1 MLTVGELV
9 SECGLE
15 LVAAEGAADHP
26 IRWVHISELEDPTQ
40 WMSGGELLL
49 TTGIQLGTPARQ
61 RRFATLLAE
70 HALAGLGLGTGFG
83 HRKIPKALAEAA
95 EEAGLPLFEVPY
107 EMPFIAITE
116 RAFSRLVNEQ
126 YDVLRRDAEIH
137 ERLERLVIEGRG
149 LDAVVG
155 AIAGAAG
162 GTAVVHD
169 ATGSEVARDPNG
181 GALDPTAL
189 DALSDEVARRGAS
202 ASVGPFEP
210 GHPELAGAIS
220 VPVPGRR
227 GGSPVAWLT
236 VAGNGRPLA
245 EFERLLAR
253 HAAMAVALELMR
265 ERVVRETERRLA
277 GNVLAEALGGRLDA
291 DELGGRLRPF
301 GVGERAA
308 LLLFE
313 LDDPGSAE
321 GPLEAALATAGSAGL
336 VATTS
341 AGSREFL
348 CAVIDGSESDP
359 VAIADQTR
367 QALARGGDSVR
378 VAASRVMPAASLRRG
393 FHEARCA
400 LEATAIGNGNGAP
413 PEVATHEDLGAFT
426 LLLSLQDDDALRLY
440 SDGILDPIERT
451 EGDYGDELLRSLE
464 AFIEQNG
471 NWERAARELYCHR
484 HTLRYRIR
492 KVEELTGRDLS
503 RANDRIEFWLALQA
517 KELVK

>member
-1 MLTVGELV
+1 MLTVSELV

-15 LVAAEGAADHP
+15 LVAADGGADRP

-61 RRFATLLAE
+61 RKFAVLLAD
-70 HALAGLGLGTGFG
+70 HGLAGLGFGTGFG
-83 HRKIPKALAEAA
+83 HRKIPKGLAEAA
-95 EEAGLPLFEVPY
+95 SEAGLPLFEVPY

-116 RAFSRLVNEQ
+116 KAFSRLVNEQ
-126 YDVLRRDAEIH
+126 YDVLRRDATIH
-137 ERLERLVIEGRG
+137 EQLERLVIEGRG
-149 LDAVVG
+149 LEDVVA

-169 ATGSEVARDPNG
+169 AAGGEIARGPNG
-181 GALDPTAL
+181 GTLEPSALEAL
-189 DALSDEVARRGAS
+189 GSEVARRGAS

-210 GHPELAGAIS
+210 AHAALSGAIS

-236 VAGNGRPLA
+236 VVGNGTPLG
-245 EFERLLAR
+245 EFERLVAR
-253 HAAMAVALELMR
+253 HAAMAVGLELMR
-265 ERVVRETERRLA
+265 ERVVQETERRLA
-277 GNVLAEALGGRLDA
+277 GNVLAEALGGRLEPE
-291 DELGGRLRPF
+291 ELRGRLRPF
-301 GVGERAA
+301 GVGEEAA
-308 LLLFE
+308 LVLYD
-313 LDDPGSAE
+313 LDDPDAAAA
-321 GPLEAALATAGSAGL
+321 PLEAALAAVGSGGL
-336 VATTS
+336 VATTTS
-341 AGSREFL
+341 GSRSYL
-348 CAVIDGSESDP
+348 CAVLDGGDADP
-359 VAIADQTR
+359 VAIARTTR
-367 QALARGGDSVR
+367 AALARGGDSVR
-378 VAASRVMPAASLRRG
+378 VAVSRVLPVGSLRRA

-400 LEATAIGNGNGAP
+400 LEATAVGNGAAP
-413 PEVATHEDLGAFT
+413 PDVATHEDLGAFT
-426 LLLSLQDDDALRLY
+426 LLLSLQDDDALRAY
-440 SDGILDPIERT
+440 SDGILAPIEDT

-503 RANDRIEFWLALQA
+503 SATNRIELWLALRA
-517 KELVK
+517 RELVR